1 MERKVLDPRE
11 AELRLDEDFN
21 AVLNMIGEGAPD
33 YAAYD
38 EDEIP
43 KERQREEDKA
53 KDLH

>member
-11 AELRLDEDFN
+11 AELRIDDDFN

-33 YAAYD
+33 YAAYE

-43 KERQREEDKA
+43 RRRQREDEQV